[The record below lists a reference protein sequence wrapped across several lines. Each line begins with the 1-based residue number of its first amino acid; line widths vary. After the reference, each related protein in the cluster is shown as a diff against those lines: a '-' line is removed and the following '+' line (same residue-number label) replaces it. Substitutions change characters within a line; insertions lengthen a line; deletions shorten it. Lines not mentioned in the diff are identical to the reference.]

1 METPYPLTKIVGV
14 KHLYILSRTRGW
26 PYIASWTH
34 RITGVMLT
42 LYVLLHILTLSALRN
57 PAYFDDKMKF
67 YASVLPV
74 FLEWLLAVPVIY
86 HTLNGG
92 RLILY
97 EIFGNRQDNIILQW
111 VLGLCISYMI
121 LLGIFMAMGNQTVS
135 AILFWVYMAAASTFL
150 TYLTVAKIRRS
161 GASIFWKM
169 QRISAAFLFLMI
181 PAHMLFM
188 HLDPA
193 IGRDAHIIIARMDN
207 IFIKLIDLMLVISVL
222 YHSAYGIIAISRD
235 YISSQRVQAVFKV
248 SIVFIMAIFA
258 WMGTKLTV
266 LI

>member
-57 PAYFDDKMKF
+57 PAYFDDKMKL

-74 FLEWLLAVPVIY
+74 FFEWLLAVPVIY
-86 HTLNGG
+86 HALNGG

-97 EIFGNRQDNIILQW
+97 EIFGNRQDNTILQW
-111 VLGLCISYMI
+111 VLGLCISYII
-121 LLGIFMAMGNQTVS
+121 LLGIFMTMGNQAVS
-135 AILFWVYMAAASTFL
+135 AILFWAYMASASTFV
-150 TYLTVAKIRRS
+150 TYLTVTKINRS
-161 GASIFWKM
+161 GASNLWKM
-169 QRISAAFLFLMI
+169 QRISGAFLFLMI

-188 HLDPA
+188 HLDPV
-193 IGRDAHIIIARMDN
+193 IGRDAHVIIARMDN
-207 IFIKLIDLMLVISVL
+207 IFIKLVDLILVICVL
-222 YHSAYGIIAISRD
+222 YHGAYGLIVICKD
-235 YISSQRVQAVFKV
+235 YIPSQRIQAVCTA
-248 SIVFIMAIFA
+248 SIVFIMGFFA
-258 WMGTKLTV
+258 WLGVKLIV